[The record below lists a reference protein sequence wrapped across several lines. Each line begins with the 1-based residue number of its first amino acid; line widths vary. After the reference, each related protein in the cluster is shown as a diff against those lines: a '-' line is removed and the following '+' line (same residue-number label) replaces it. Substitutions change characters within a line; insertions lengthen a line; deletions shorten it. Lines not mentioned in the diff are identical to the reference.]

1 MAMIS
6 CRSQNFASG
15 QHYSCGQQRGMTIIE
30 LMIAMVVLAVG
41 IVGSMALVVLAI
53 GYDSASKQMS
63 NSTALAQMVTE
74 RIMAVPASTN
84 TVVTITDCTNTAYN
98 VSTSAGGPTVT
109 SLGDL
114 DFTAAT
120 VTSYYM
126 LYTDCDTSGRQATYD
141 VRWNI
146 QAIAN
151 STNAKILTVSA
162 QLKSAGNNRMVF
174 APVTT
179 IRTIVGQGT

>member
-1 MAMIS
+1 MEWNLMAMIFHGKNPTS
-6 CRSQNFASG
+6 RK
-15 QHYSCGQQRGMTIIE
+15 QRGMTLIE

-41 IVGSMALVVLAI
+41 VVGSMALVVRAI
-53 GYDSASKQMS
+53 GGNSASKQTS

-74 RIMAVPASTN
+74 RIMAVPAN
-84 TVVTITDCTNTAYN
+84 NNAIVTITDCTNTVAN
-98 VSTSAGGPTVT
+98 VSTSVGGPAVT
-109 SLGDL
+109 ASGDL

-120 VTSYYM
+120 IANYNMS
-126 LYTDCDTSGRQATYD
+126 YTDCDTSGRQATYD
-141 VRWNI
+141 VRWNV

-151 STNAKILTVSA
+151 SSYAKILTVSA
-162 QLKSAGNNRMVF
+162 QLKSAGSNRMVF